1 MKTLL
6 SILVAFT
13 LLAGLAFGAAIDGK
27 WVGERKMKNRD
38 GEEMTI
44 VNTFDLK
51 SDGNK
56 VTGTISMA
64 FGTMEPRTAEIK
76 EGTIDGNKFMFK
88 TVMSTP
94 NGEFVSVYEGTIE
107 GDTLKGTTKRE
118 GSERPPMPFEA
129 KKK

>member
-51 SDGNK
+51 SDGGK
-56 VTGTISMA
+56 ITGTVSMA
-64 FGTMEPRTAEIK
+64 FGTMEPRTSEIK
-76 EGTIDGNKFMFK
+76 EGTLDGNKFMFK

-94 NGEFVSVYEGTIE
+94 NGDFTSVYEGTVE

>member
-1 MKTLL
+1 MKTLF

-27 WVGERKMKNRD
+27 WVGERKMNRN

-44 VNTFDLK
+44 TQTFDLK
-51 SDGNK
+51 SDGDK
-56 VTGTISMA
+56 ITGTISMA
-64 FGTMEPRTAEIK
+64 FGSNEPRTSEIK
-76 EGTIDGNKFMFK
+76 DGKLNGNKFSFK

-94 NGEFVSVYEGTIE
+94 NGEFTTVYEGTVE
-107 GDTLKGTTKRE
+107 GDTIKGTSKRE